1 MMTQTYHSRRKLL
14 NVYWESIPD
23 DKKGIDYSTYSSE
36 QFERILT
43 WAMDKQVDSR
53 EKLLIKNGLTFKQ
66 NKIFKGEVDTGV
78 TIDFDTINNESL
90 LTIIKLIN
98 ND

>member
-1 MMTQTYHSRRKLL
+1 MTMQTYHSRRKLL

-23 DKKGIDYSTYSSE
+23 DKKGIDYSTYSPE
-36 QFERILT
+36 QFEKILT
-43 WAMDKQVDSR
+43 WAMDKQVDSI

-66 NKIFKGEVDTGV
+66 NKIFKGEVDTGM

-90 LTIIKLIN
+90 LTLIKLIN